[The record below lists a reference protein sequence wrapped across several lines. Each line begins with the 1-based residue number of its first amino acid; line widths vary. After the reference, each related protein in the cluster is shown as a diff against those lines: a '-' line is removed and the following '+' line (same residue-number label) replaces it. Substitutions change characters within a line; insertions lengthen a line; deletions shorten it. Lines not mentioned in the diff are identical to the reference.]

1 MSHAVQSYI
10 IFRAKMKTPDFSP
23 GPESLDCAL
32 FPLEDIPFDSL
43 AFSSIFVTLK
53 MVSVPWMIG
62 NSFVVWLQCLFGVLY
77 DPRHDIFLL
86 WLSYPHTRT
95 YAILHASDALHTLFY
110 SELFNCIWWG
120 LSSHHLGVPI
130 DHYYWG
136 DLGSSPKPNDA
147 IMVEHFTVFQIWS
160 QLQYLKFSVPS
171 AQLRTFPHFRNTFD
185 LFPFTVISKNKRTFI
200 KQPRLIL
207 TRQLKEIKHPKQEY
221 SPTYAG
227 TLKIHI

>member
-10 IFRAKMKTPDFSP
+10 IFRAKMNTPDFSP
-23 GPESLDCAL
+23 GPESLECAL

-62 NSFVVWLQCLFGVLY
+62 NSFVIWLQCLFGVLY

-86 WLSYPHTRT
+86 WLLYPHTRT
-95 YAILHASDALHTLFY
+95 YVILHASDAVRTLFY

-130 DHYYWG
+130 DDYYWG
-136 DLGSSPKPNDA
+136 DLGSLPKPKDA
-147 IMVEHFTVFQIWS
+147 NCNNGWAFHCIPIWS
-160 QLQYLKFSVPS
+160 QVTVFEVFCSFGTTQKPFPILEIRLTYFLLQLS
-171 AQLRTFPHFRNTFD
+171 
-185 LFPFTVISKNKRTFI
+185 
-200 KQPRLIL
+200 
-207 TRQLKEIKHPKQEY
+207 
-221 SPTYAG
+221 
-227 TLKIHI
+227 LKINEHSQNNQTHTNLTT